1 MGNWPKISIDVE
13 KERDKCFV
21 CGQNNPIGL
30 KISFRNEGGVARAEF
45 TPGKLYQGWS
55 GVLHGGIT
63 MALLDEAVSYAA
75 LFAGVNAI
83 TAKMEV
89 RIRRP
94 IPIGEPLSITGTV
107 TKQTGKLVIT
117 EGAIFLKDV
126 ILVAEATAKQFVVR
140 ARVKNGSDDKKSDQ
154 KPA

>member
-30 KISFRNEGGVARAEF
+30 KISFRNEDGVARAGF
-45 TPGKLYQGWS
+45 TPGKLYQGWA
-55 GVLHGGIT
+55 GILHGGIT
-63 MALLDEAVSYAA
+63 MALLDEATSYAA

-94 IPIGEPLSITGTV
+94 IPIGETLSITGTI
-107 TKQTGKLVIT
+107 TKRTGKLVTT
-117 EGAIFLKDV
+117 EGAIFLKDGT
-126 ILVAEATAKQFVVR
+126 LAAEATAKQFVVR
-140 ARVKNGSDDKKSDQ
+140 TQVKNGSDDKK
-154 KPA
+154 

>member
-1 MGNWPKISIDVE
+1 MGSWPRVSIDME
-13 KERDKCFV
+13 KERDQCFV

-94 IPIGEPLSITGTV
+94 IPIGDTLSIHGTIV
-107 TKQTGKLVIT
+107 KRTGKLVIT
-117 EGAIFLKDV
+117 EGAIFLKDGT
-126 ILVAEATAKQFVVR
+126 LAAEATAKQFVVN
-140 ARVKNGSDDKKSDQ
+140 ATTKNASDDKK
-154 KPA
+154 

>member
-1 MGNWPKISIDVE
+1 MGNWPKVSIDME

-45 TPGKLYQGWS
+45 TPGKLYQGWA
-55 GVLHGGIT
+55 GILHGGIT
-63 MALLDEAVSYAA
+63 MALLDEATSYAT

-83 TAKMEV
+83 TAKMEI

-94 IPIGEPLSITGTV
+94 IPIGETLSITGTI
-107 TKQTGKLVIT
+107 TKRTGKLVTT
-117 EGAIFLKDV
+117 EGAIFLKDGT
-126 ILVAEATAKQFVVR
+126 LAAEATAKQFVVR
-140 ARVKNGSDDKKSDQ
+140 TRVKNGSDDKK
-154 KPA
+154 

>member
-1 MGNWPKISIDVE
+1 MGNWPKVSIDME

-83 TAKMEV
+83 TAKMDV

-94 IPIGEPLSITGTV
+94 IPIGETLSITGTV
-107 TKQTGKLVIT
+107 NKRTGKLVTT
-117 EGAIFLKDV
+117 EGAIFFKDGT
-126 ILVAEATAKQFVVR
+126 LVAEAIAKQFVVKV
-140 ARVKNGSDDKKSDQ
+140 RVKNDRDDKESD
-154 KPA
+154 

>member
-1 MGNWPKISIDVE
+1 MGYWPKVSINMK

-30 KISFRNEGGVARAEF
+30 KMSFRNDGGVARAEF
-45 TPGKLYQGWS
+45 TPDKLYQGWS

-83 TAKMEV
+83 TAKMDV
-89 RIRRP
+89 RLRRL

-107 TKQTGKLVIT
+107 VQKKGKLVIT
-117 EGAIFLKDV
+117 EGAIFLKDGT
-126 ILVAEATAKQFVVR
+126 LAAEAKAKQFVVD
-140 ARVKNGSDDKKSDQ
+140 ARIKNDSNNKE
-154 KPA
+154 

>member
-1 MGNWPKISIDVE
+1 MGNWPKVSIDME

-30 KISFRNEGGVARAEF
+30 KLSFRNEGGVARAEF
-45 TPGKLYQGWS
+45 TPDKLYQGWS

-83 TAKMEV
+83 TAKMD
-89 RIRRP
+89 IRLRRL
-94 IPIGEPLSITGTV
+94 IPIGEPLSITGTIAQR
-107 TKQTGKLVIT
+107 KGKLVVT
-117 EGAIFLKDV
+117 EGAIFLKDGT
-126 ILVAEATAKQFVVR
+126 LAAEAKAKQFAVD
-140 ARVKNGSDDKKSDQ
+140 ARIKNSGNDKE
-154 KPA
+154 